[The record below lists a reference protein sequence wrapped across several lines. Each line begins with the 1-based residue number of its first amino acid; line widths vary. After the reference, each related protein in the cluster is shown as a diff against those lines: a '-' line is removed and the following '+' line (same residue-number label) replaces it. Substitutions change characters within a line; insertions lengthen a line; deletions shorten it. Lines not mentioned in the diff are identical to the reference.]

1 MLYHYISPL
10 HPSEEVGGTVTDVEA
25 DDARDGE
32 VLEEPQQHKRSG
44 FWRPNAH
51 VQQPPPK
58 SYLAAGAPARPP
70 QVEELHNK
78 LKQFDEAGVMGA
90 VYRGGAC
97 LFACGVLAF
106 CSVAQPDRLTNA
118 AYNLRYKETLGRIL
132 LCFAP
137 SALLFLVVFSP
148 KRATV
153 GDAAR
158 AFHAA
163 FFPAF
168 IGCAACEVL
177 VSSAVWYCV
186 LERLEPAALDVVRA
200 LDDCPA
206 RFAHVLK
213 NFRVPIKRRSQ
224 IISECLVSCVAAPLL
239 EESAK
244 LWACRRA
251 TSLREAAPDRGRQ
264 RMKARRRQFLD
275 ATTDAITDFGA
286 LDEPPHVHCYL
297 THCLAAA
304 VGFKFVDAAR
314 RVCVYTRPRHPQKT
328 FFAVIRGVVPI
339 HELCGALTAS
349 RLARRDAAAAFNR
362 RRPRGVKRRRVPSA
376 LMVIAPAAILRA
388 LANFRGCKPVFKW
401 ESNQPW
407 VELQLQAWNQPD
419 DATWDRVLFKSVA
432 SFGWWLML
440 ARVLAYACS
449 DYYRVEAER
458 EVLRIPAPVVR
469 RAK

>member
-1 MLYHYISPL
+1 M
-10 HPSEEVGGTVTDVEA
+10 
-25 DDARDGE
+25 
-32 VLEEPQQHKRSG
+32 
-44 FWRPNAH
+44 
-51 VQQPPPK
+51 
-58 SYLAAGAPARPP
+58 
-70 QVEELHNK
+70 
-78 LKQFDEAGVMGA
+78 
-90 VYRGGAC
+90 
-97 LFACGVLAF
+97 FACGVLAF

-244 LWACRRA
+244 L
-251 TSLREAAPDRGRQ
+251 
-264 RMKARRRQFLD
+264 
-275 ATTDAITDFGA
+275 
-286 LDEPPHVHCYL
+286 
-297 THCLAAA
+297 
-304 VGFKFVDAAR
+304 
-314 RVCVYTRPRHPQKT
+314 
-328 FFAVIRGVVPI
+328 
-339 HELCGALTAS
+339 
-349 RLARRDAAAAFNR
+349 
-362 RRPRGVKRRRVPSA
+362 
-376 LMVIAPAAILRA
+376 
-388 LANFRGCKPVFKW
+388 
-401 ESNQPW
+401 
-407 VELQLQAWNQPD
+407 
-419 DATWDRVLFKSVA
+419 
-432 SFGWWLML
+432 
-440 ARVLAYACS
+440 
-449 DYYRVEAER
+449 
-458 EVLRIPAPVVR
+458 
-469 RAK
+469 